1 MVWSYSQVATVIN
14 VYLTMAAVIR
24 YVTTA
29 VEEKFNVLVELDINW
44 LMTKR
49 LVLVRNI
56 CQELIELSSINNIS
70 LV

>member
-1 MVWSYSQVATVIN
+1 MIN

>member
-1 MVWSYSQVATVIN
+1 MVIN
-14 VYLTMAAVIR
+14 VCSTMVVVTR

-44 LMTKR
+44 LMIKR

-56 CQELIELSSINNIS
+56 RRYLLLE
-70 LV
+70 

>member
-1 MVWSYSQVATVIN
+1 
-14 VYLTMAAVIR
+14 MAAVIK

-29 VEEKFNVLVELDINW
+29 VEGRFNVLVELDINW

-56 CQELIELSSINNIS
+56 CQSRAIQYQ
-70 LV
+70 